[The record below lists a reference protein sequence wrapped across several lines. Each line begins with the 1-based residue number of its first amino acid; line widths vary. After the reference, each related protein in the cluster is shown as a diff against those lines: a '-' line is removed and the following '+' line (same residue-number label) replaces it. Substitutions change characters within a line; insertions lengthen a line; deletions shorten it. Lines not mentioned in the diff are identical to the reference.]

1 MKKFLRA
8 AIAVTAALALTACGS
23 SDNSSEQTDT
33 ANNEQAEAADGE
45 TYKIGVLQLTQHT
58 ALDKT
63 NQGFIDAL
71 DASGIKYEVD
81 QQNASNDQPTCQTIA
96 EKLVNDGNDLIYT
109 IATPAAQAVAGMTKD
124 IPVVLSAVTDPA
136 ASGLVASNEAP
147 GGNVTGT
154 SDLTPISEQIKLLK
168 DLFPRCFQSRYPLL
182 LSRVQL
188 FNTG

>member
-33 ANNEQAEAADGE
+33 ANNEQAEAADGK

-71 DASGIKYEVD
+71 DASGIKYEGM
-81 QQNASNDQPTCQTIA
+81 P
-96 EKLVNDGNDLIYT
+96 K
-109 IATPAAQAVAGMTKD
+109 TPARKSRLCSVLKE
-124 IPVVLSAVTDPA
+124 IPV
-136 ASGLVASNEAP
+136 NH
-147 GGNVTGT
+147 
-154 SDLTPISEQIKLLK
+154 
-168 DLFPRCFQSRYPLL
+168 
-182 LSRVQL
+182 
-188 FNTG
+188 